1 MKTQSNFLIKKYE
14 YFDEKGNLSNE
25 YYYIQEWKK
34 FLWWSYWKDI
44 KHEECG
50 WDDSNT
56 IRTQFKTLEEAQDFV
71 RNVLCPEIPRD
82 GHRESVVEE
91 MVCKNGESKW

>member
-1 MKTQSNFLIKKYE
+1 LRYIIHEKDKGIFLGDYLGKPLFSNNLI
-14 YFDEKGNLSNE
+14 FP
-25 YYYIQEWKK
+25 I
-34 FLWWSYWKDI
+34 I
-44 KHEECG
+44 KAY
-50 WDDSNT
+50 S
-56 IRTQFKTLEEAQDFV
+56 FKTLEEAQDFV